1 MTRILLTYRQLIFIM
16 VYSHL
21 LRMCFLFVRL
31 FGNRLISCS
40 VLDPSSQ
47 VWWRWANIMFT
58 LFLWAVELVVS
69 PDGDDDSAKWK
80 ID

>member
-1 MTRILLTYRQLIFIM
+1 MSL
-16 VYSHL
+16 
-21 LRMCFLFVRL
+21 
-31 FGNRLISCS
+31 S

-69 PDGDDDSAKWK
+69 PDGDDASVKWK
-80 ID
+80 VD